1 MQSLENETG
10 RRGNPGYYLPKVE
23 INCYNIKIKGR
34 KFFHHPVNNE
44 IKPYENIR
52 KIGTG
57 QEGNYT
63 IRCLLDYP
71 YFRESFKMIA
81 IELGKQQAL
90 CADQRTIHLI
100 NFTVNL
106 ECVNDTKILFILEE
120 IKQTHLDFSQGTMK
134 VL

>member
-1 MQSLENETG
+1 
-10 RRGNPGYYLPKVE
+10 
-23 INCYNIKIKGR
+23 
-34 KFFHHPVNNE
+34 
-44 IKPYENIR
+44 
-52 KIGTG
+52 
-57 QEGNYT
+57 
-63 IRCLLDYP
+63 
-71 YFRESFKMIA
+71 MIA

-90 CADQRTIHLI
+90 RADQRTIHPI